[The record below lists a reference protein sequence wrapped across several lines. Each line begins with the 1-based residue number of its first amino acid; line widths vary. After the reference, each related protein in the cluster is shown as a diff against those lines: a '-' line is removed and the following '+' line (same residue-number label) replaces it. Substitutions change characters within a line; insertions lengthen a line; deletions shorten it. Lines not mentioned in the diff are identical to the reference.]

1 VRRKHHALVMADTDV
16 KAVMT
21 LVVPVALM
29 AELDA
34 EARQEGLTRSAHV
47 RRIIARRE
55 PVQLSHFNRAVRELE
70 NVGGGAAAETQKGH
84 K

>member
-1 VRRKHHALVMADTDV
+1 MTTDV
-16 KAVMT
+16 KGVLT

-70 NVGGGAAAETQKGH
+70 IPVADPAATLKGH

>member
-1 VRRKHHALVMADTDV
+1 MTTDV
-16 KAVMT
+16 KGVLT

-34 EARQEGLTRSAHV
+34 EAREEGLTRSAHV

-55 PVQLSHFNRAVRELE
+55 RPAVSHFRQAVREIADA
-70 NVGGGAAAETQKGH
+70 NGETQRGH